1 MVQHMP
7 QIVAPHIQIL
17 EFDQTRKRDIGDK
30 LYPIIV
36 QKQHLK
42 ACQILELTAQ
52 QNLKLIVRQLQRVQP
67 LKALEGLFFD
77 EAKLVVTEVEFGEV
91 EASKELIGLDP
102 LQLVLPQLQVG
113 RRNWQ
118 VAWHTGQL
126 DIGAVDDV
134 ECAREVAGAR
144 ALARA
149 VEGAVALFE
158 VTARARF
165 ARALVLVGAD
175 ESGRDQ
181 IGPDRLELVAQ
192 RPFEAGLG
200 RPGCLLEQ

>member
-126 DIGAVDDV
+126 YIGAVDDV

-144 ALARA
+144 ALAR
-149 VEGAVALFE
+149 
-158 VTARARF
+158 
-165 ARALVLVGAD
+165 VLVGAD